1 MNYPS
6 ILARIFNTPLL
17 IHPQKLDAMIAGIGP
32 RLFGND
38 PQAGAILTALAAGRN
53 LADGQ
58 QNQPEMFSTRRGERA
73 ERGYQVI
80 DGVAVLNT
88 SGALVHRSR
97 FVAADSTVMQGY
109 NDLTADVEDAMTNP
123 DIHAILR
130 VMDTPGGEV
139 QGAFE
144 HHARLLD
151 LKGKKPMVAI
161 ADGVAASAG
170 YLSAIAADELA
181 ITSTGYAGSIGVVM
195 RHIDLSA
202 ALASEGVKVTH
213 IFAGAHKVDGNQF
226 EPLPDAVRADWQAEI
241 NSLYEMFVTAAASA
255 LSVDPESLRKTQ
267 AQTYRGQA
275 AVDAG
280 LAHRVATTDQLI
292 SELAGQ
298 RARTYPVGQH
308 ARTSATGIKKETS
321 MSATETP
328 TGQTTA
334 PVINQSDLDKARAEG
349 HAAGV
354 AAESARV
361 SGILAL
367 PAAKGNPELAQ
378 TCISTGLSLEQSTA
392 ILGAA
397 PQPITA
403 AAPAAAN
410 PFAAA
415 MAAVK
420 NPDVSGV
427 EGKQDD
433 PHAAEQAAIDA
444 GWAKGFGINGK

>member
-1 MNYPS
+1 
-6 ILARIFNTPLL
+6 
-17 IHPQKLDAMIAGIGP
+17 
-32 RLFGND
+32 
-38 PQAGAILTALAAGRN
+38 
-53 LADGQ
+53 
-58 QNQPEMFSTRRGERA
+58 
-73 ERGYQVI
+73 
-80 DGVAVLNT
+80 
-88 SGALVHRSR
+88 
-97 FVAADSTVMQGY
+97 
-109 NDLTADVEDAMTNP
+109 
-123 DIHAILR
+123 
-130 VMDTPGGEV
+130 
-139 QGAFE
+139 
-144 HHARLLD
+144 
-151 LKGKKPMVAI
+151 
-161 ADGVAASAG
+161 
-170 YLSAIAADELA
+170 
-181 ITSTGYAGSIGVVM
+181 M

-241 NSLYEMFVTAAASA
+241 NSLYEMFVSAAASA
-255 LSVDPESLRKTQ
+255 LNVDPEALRKTQ

-280 LAHRVATTDQLI
+280 LAHRIATTDQLI

-298 RARTYPVGQH
+298 RARVFPVGQS
-308 ARTSATGIKKETS
+308 ARVSATAIQKETS
-321 MSATETP
+321 MSGTENP

-334 PVINQSDLDKARAEG
+334 PVITQSDLDKARAEG

-378 TCISTGLSLEQSTA
+378 TCVATGLSLEQSTA

-397 PQPITA
+397 PKPIEGVA
-403 AAPAAAN
+403 ISAAAN

-420 NPDVSGV
+420 NPEVSGV
-427 EGKQDD
+427 EGK
-433 PHAAEQAAIDA
+433 PDA
-444 GWAKGFGINGK
+444 GAETEDAVAASIVATLNLK

>member
-1 MNYPS
+1 MNYPA

-38 PQAGAILTALAAGRN
+38 QQAGAILAALAAAQSTSG
-53 LADGQ
+53 AP
-58 QNQPEMFSTRRGERA
+58 QPEMFSTRRGERA

-88 SGALVHRSR
+88 SGALVHRSK
-97 FVAADSTVMQGY
+97 FVMADCSFMQGY
-109 NDLTADVEDAMTNP
+109 NDLTADVEDAMANP

-202 ALASEGVKVTH
+202 ALASEGIKVTH

-241 NSLYEMFVTAAASA
+241 NSLYALFIDTAAAA
-255 LSVDPESLRKTQ
+255 LSVEPEALRKTQ

-280 LAHRVATTDQLI
+280 LASRISTTDQLI

-298 RARTYPVGQH
+298 RARLYPVGQP
-308 ARTSATGIKKETS
+308 ARTSATAIDKETS
-321 MSATETP
+321 MSGNQTP
-328 TGQTTA
+328 TGQTSA
-334 PVINQSDLDKARAEG
+334 PVITQSDLDKARAEG

-378 TCISTGLSLEQSTA
+378 TCVSTGLSLEQSTA
-392 ILGAA
+392 ILSAA
-397 PQPITA
+397 PA
-403 AAPAAAN
+403 ATQAPAAAAN

-415 MAAVK
+415 MAATK

-427 EGKQDD
+427 EGK
-433 PHAAEQAAIDA
+433 PDA
-444 GWAKGFGINGK
+444 GAETEDAIAASIVATLNLK

>member
-1 MNYPS
+1 MNYPA

-32 RLFGND
+32 RLFGNEQ
-38 PQAGAILTALAAGRN
+38 QAGAILAALAAAQSTSG
-53 LADGQ
+53 AT
-58 QNQPEMFSTRRGERA
+58 QPEMFSTRRGERA

-88 SGALVHRSR
+88 SGALVHRSK
-97 FVAADSTVMQGY
+97 FIMADCSYMQGY
-109 NDLTADVEDAMTNP
+109 NDLTADVEDAMANP

-151 LKGKKPMVAI
+151 LKGKKPMIAI

-202 ALASEGVKVTH
+202 ALASEGIKVTH

-241 NSLYEMFVTAAASA
+241 NSLYTLFIDTAAAA
-255 LSVDPESLRKTQ
+255 LSVEPEALRKTQ

-280 LAHRVATTDQLI
+280 LASRISTTDQLI

-298 RARTYPVGQH
+298 RARLYPVGQP
-308 ARTSATGIKKETS
+308 ARNSATANQKEINMEGTQN
-321 MSATETP
+321 P

-334 PVINQSDLDKARAEG
+334 PVITQSDLDKARAEG

-378 TCISTGLSLEQSTA
+378 TCVSTGLSLEQSTA

-397 PQPITA
+397 PQPIEGIA
-403 AAPAAAN
+403 ISAAAN

-427 EGKQDD
+427 EGKGDVQDAS
-433 PHAAEQAAIDA
+433 AALADA
-444 GWAKGFGINGK
+444 VISFIR

>member
-6 ILARIFNTPLL
+6 IIARIFNTPLL

-38 PQAGAILTALAAGRN
+38 QQASAIIAALASGRN
-53 LADGQ
+53 LADQ
-58 QNQPEMFSTRRGERA
+58 QTQPEMFSTRRGERA

-80 DGVAVLNT
+80 EGVAVLNT

-109 NDLTADVEDAMTNP
+109 NDLTADVEDAMSNP

-151 LKGKKPMVAI
+151 IKGKKPMIAI

-241 NSLYEMFVTAAASA
+241 NSLYEMFVTAAAAA
-255 LSVDPESLRKTQ
+255 LRVDPESLRKTQ

-280 LAHRVATTDQLI
+280 LAHRIATTDQLI

-298 RARTYPVGQH
+298 RARVFPVGQS
-308 ARTSATGIKKETS
+308 ARVSATAIQKETS
-321 MSATETP
+321 MSGTENP

-334 PVINQSDLDKARAEG
+334 PVITQSDLDKARAEG
-349 HAAGV
+349 HAAGI

-367 PAAKGNPELAQ
+367 PSAKGNPELAQ

-397 PQPITA
+397 PQPITGVTV
-403 AAPAAAN
+403 AAAN

-415 MAAVK
+415 MAATP
-420 NPDVSGV
+420 NPDVSGI
-427 EGKQDD
+427 EGNANNDKE
-433 PHAAEQAAIDA
+433 AAAAASILS
-444 GWAKGFGINGK
+444 FLR